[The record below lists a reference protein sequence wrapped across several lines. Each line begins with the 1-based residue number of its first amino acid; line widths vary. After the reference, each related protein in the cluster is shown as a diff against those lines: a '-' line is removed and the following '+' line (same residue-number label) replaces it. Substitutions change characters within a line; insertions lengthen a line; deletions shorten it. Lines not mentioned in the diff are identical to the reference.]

1 MKMPYGGFVR
11 VLMLILL
18 AAGLSLTGISAEQK
32 VKVDP
37 KALPNFQ
44 EVVEKQIYR
53 GAAPTQAGLKKLQEI
68 GIHTIIDLR
77 IEKVNREEKKIA
89 EGMGF
94 TWIHLPLGRE
104 APTRKQVETFLA
116 ALAKAEK
123 EPVYVHCQHGAD
135 RTGAMI
141 GIYRMRVQEWDFE
154 KTWKEM
160 RQFGFKPYLTELKN
174 AVRYG
179 SYRK

>member
-1 MKMPYGGFVR
+1 MF
-11 VLMLILL
+11 ISL
-18 AAGLSLTGISAEQK
+18 AAGLALAGVSAEPK
-32 VKVDP
+32 IKVDP

-44 EVVEKQIYR
+44 VVVEKQIYR

-68 GIHTIIDLR
+68 GVHTIIDLR
-77 IEKVNREEKKIA
+77 IEKINREEKKVA

-94 TWIHLPLGRE
+94 TWVHMPLGRE
-104 APTRKQVETFLA
+104 APTVKQVETFLA
-116 ALAKAEK
+116 LMDKAEK
-123 EPVYVHCQHGAD
+123 EPVYVHCQYGAD

-160 RQFGFKPYLTELKN
+160 RQFGFKPYLTELKD
-174 AVRYG
+174 AVRYEK
-179 SYRK
+179 YRK